1 MRFKPAY
8 LFILSTTLFNSTVN
22 AESLADKIKKRA
34 GEIAE
39 VKALLNDPDQNTRAA
54 ALDVMLKSDDT
65 AMREIAYST
74 GFNSA
79 DDSIRAITLRNKLN
93 ETDSFTMYFTLPENA
108 DESLKKIYN
117 SFGGSLT
124 LLFIEYNEQ
133 TGKFKTVSTENESK
147 TYAKPGNVSGLTF
160 TFNTRVCSG
169 TLSLN
174 EESELEGI
182 VICRDAQFHAKAS
195 II

>member
-8 LFILSTTLFNSTVN
+8 LFLLSTTLFTYSVN
-22 AESLADKIKKRA
+22 AESLAEKIKKRA

-39 VKALLNDPDQNTRAA
+39 VKALLSDPDQNTRAA
-54 ALDVMLKSDDT
+54 ALDIMLKSDDT

-93 ETDSFTMYFTLPENA
+93 ETDSFTMYFALPENA
-108 DESLKKIYN
+108 DENLKKQYDY
-117 SFGGSLT
+117 FGGSLT
-124 LLFIEYNEQ
+124 LLFKKYDEN
-133 TGKFKTVSTENESK
+133 TGKFTAVSTVNSSSER
-147 TYAKPGNVSGLTF
+147 PGNVSGLTF
-160 TFNTRVCSG
+160 TFNTRDCGG
-169 TLSLN
+169 TLYLN
-174 EESELEGI
+174 EESVLQGI
-182 VICRDAQFHAKAS
+182 VRCNKVQFQAKAS

>member
-1 MRFKPAY
+1 MNFKPAA
-8 LFILSTTLFNSTVN
+8 IIALSTTVLAFSAT
-22 AESLADKIKKRA
+22 AESLADKIKKRS

-54 ALDVMLKSDDT
+54 AMDVMLKSDDT

-79 DDSIRAITLRNKLN
+79 DDAIRAIALRNKFN
-93 ETDSFTMYFTLPENA
+93 ELDSFTMYFSIPEDA
-108 DESLKKIYN
+108 DDKLKKQFNY
-117 SFGGSLT
+117 FGGSLT
-124 LLFIEYNEQ
+124 LVFKEYDEN
-133 TGKFKTVSTENESK
+133 TGKFKTVSTKNSSS
-147 TYAKPGNVSGLTF
+147 TYLKPGNVSGLTI
-160 TFNTRVCSG
+160 TFNTRYCGG

-174 EESELEGI
+174 EESELAGTVTCE
-182 VICRDAQFHAKAS
+182 QFQFPTKAT

>member
-8 LFILSTTLFNSTVN
+8 LFILSATVFTFSAS
-22 AESLADKIKKRA
+22 AESLADKIKKRS

-54 ALDVMLKSDDT
+54 AIDVMLKSDDT

-79 DDSIRAITLRNKLN
+79 DDSIRAIALRNKLN
-93 ETDSFTMYFTLPENA
+93 ETDSFTMYFTLPEDA
-108 DESLKKIYN
+108 SAALKKQYDY
-117 SFGGSLT
+117 FGGSLT
-124 LLFIEYNEQ
+124 LLFKEYNEQ
-133 TGKFKTVSTENESK
+133 TGKFKAASSK
-147 TYAKPGNVSGLTF
+147 INNKIKPGNVSGLTF
-160 TFNTRVCSG
+160 SFNTHYCGG

-182 VICRDAQFHAKAS
+182 VTCQKDKFHTKAS

>member
-1 MRFKPAY
+1 MKFKPAY
-8 LFILSTTLFNSTVN
+8 IFILSATVFTFSAS
-22 AESLADKIKKRA
+22 AESLAEKIKKRS

-54 ALDVMLKSDDT
+54 AIDVMLKSDDT

-79 DDSIRAITLRNKLN
+79 DDSIRAIALRNKLN
-93 ETDSFTMYFTLPENA
+93 ETDSFTMYFTLPEDA
-108 DESLKKIYN
+108 SAELKKQYDY
-117 SFGGSLT
+117 FGGSLT
-124 LLFIEYNEQ
+124 LLFKEYNER
-133 TGKFKTVSTENESK
+133 TGKFKVNSSKQTSSAST
-147 TYAKPGNVSGLTF
+147 KPGNVSGLTF
-160 TFNTRVCSG
+160 TFNTRYCGG

-182 VICRDAQFHAKAS
+182 VTCEKFKFHTKAAV
-195 II
+195 I

>member
-1 MRFKPAY
+1 MRFKPVY
-8 LFILSTTLFNSTVN
+8 LFILSATVSTFSASAS
-22 AESLADKIKKRA
+22 AESLADKIKKRS

-54 ALDVMLKSDDT
+54 AIDVMLKSDDT

-79 DDSIRAITLRNKLN
+79 DDSIRAIALRNKLN
-93 ETDSFTMYFTLPENA
+93 ETDSFTMYFTLPEDA
-108 DESLKKIYN
+108 SAGLKKQYEY
-117 SFGGSLT
+117 FGGSLT
-124 LLFIEYNEQ
+124 LLFKEYSEQ
-133 TGKFKTVSTENESK
+133 TGKFKAASSK
-147 TYAKPGNVSGLTF
+147 SDNYIKPGNVSGLTF
-160 TFNTRVCSG
+160 TFNTRYCG
-169 TLSLN
+169 ATLSLN

-182 VICRDAQFHAKAS
+182 VTCQKDKFHTKAA